1 VGGHSCCGGH
11 PCRGGAHGG
20 GFCIG
25 GCCVTGR
32 VTTLVGDAVAG
43 ATLAEWEA
51 RERVSRIEVEGAAVL
66 ASAHGEAEDL
76 AQRVALLEG
85 ELAEARQAREAA
97 EENSRGLS
105 DTVTDAEQWM
115 GES

>member
-43 ATLAEWEA
+43 TTLAEWEA
-51 RERVSRIEVEGAAVL
+51 
-66 ASAHGEAEDL
+66 
-76 AQRVALLEG
+76 
-85 ELAEARQAREAA
+85 
-97 EENSRGLS
+97 
-105 DTVTDAEQWM
+105 
-115 GES
+115 